1 MEGLQSWVTNHQFTN
16 IGTIWATIVA
26 TSMAYTSAKRDA
38 FKPNVRYTS
47 CIEAF
52 KQFIFISMVIL
63 YVFVCH
69 YRMHALGLTLVDQLS
84 VEFKPIR
91 VYSYIEWQVDELEK
105 AISEAARD
113 PAKYGIDQP
122 ELERRFKWTRAAMT
136 QLILFR
142 RC

>member
-1 MEGLQSWVTNHQFTN
+1 MY
-16 IGTIWATIVA
+16 
-26 TSMAYTSAKRDA
+26 M
-38 FKPNVRYTS
+38 
-47 CIEAF
+47 
-52 KQFIFISMVIL
+52 
-63 YVFVCH
+63 
-69 YRMHALGLTLVDQLS
+69 MHALGLTLVDQLS

-136 QLILFR
+136 QWLEQTSSTFSEMYQELMSLLSARQQPNHGLNGMLLVVEYIVFKAKILIESIINLSMFYIL
-142 RC
+142 